1 MSTQQTEAKDTI
13 LMVDDNPANL
23 QVLSQTL
30 DGQGYKLLAATSGEQ
45 AIRTAVRVV
54 PQLLL
59 LDIMMP
65 GLDGFE
71 VIDELSRHKETHDIP
86 VIFLSALDDT
96 ESKVKGLEKG
106 AVDYISKPFQPEEV
120 IARVQTHL
128 QLNRLKNNLAE
139 SNRALHDLNEHLE
152 EKVCDRTQQIVRGRD
167 ALIFALARLAEA
179 RDSET
184 GRHLERMQVYS
195 AKLAQYIFQQQP
207 ELNLSKAWVKHV
219 ERTAVLHDIG
229 KIGIPDHI
237 LLKPGKLTDDERG
250 IMQQHA
256 EIGGKALHDI
266 SEQWGT
272 DGFLMV
278 AAEIALGHHEK
289 WDGSGYPYGKSGQDI
304 PLAARIVALADVYD
318 ALTSKR
324 PYKEAW
330 NHQQAVDYICSHSG
344 SHFDPQLVEA
354 FNQLIPQFAEIA
366 ARMHGNSG
374 TDPSEHLPEDP
385 CA

>member
-1 MSTQQTEAKDTI
+1 
-13 LMVDDNPANL
+13 MVDDNPANL

-30 DGQGYKLLAATSGEQ
+30 DGLGYKLLAATGGEQ
-45 AIRTAVRVV
+45 AIATAKQVV
-54 PQLLL
+54 PQLVL

-65 GLDGFE
+65 AMDGYE
-71 VIDELSRHKETHDIP
+71 VIKHLSAHEATRDIP

-96 ESKVKGLEKG
+96 ESKVKGLREG

-128 QLNRLKNNLAE
+128 QMHRLKASLAK

-167 ALIFALARLAEA
+167 ALVFALARLAEA

-184 GRHLERMQVYS
+184 GRHLERMQIYS
-195 AKLAQYIFQQQP
+195 TLLAKYVFEHHP
-207 ELNLSKAWVKHV
+207 ELNLAKAWINHV

-229 KIGIPDHI
+229 KIGIPDNI
-237 LLKPGKLTDDERG
+237 LLKPGALTEDERV
-250 IMQQHA
+250 IMNQHA
-256 EIGGKALHDI
+256 EIGGQTLRDI

-272 DGFLMV
+272 DGFLVV
-278 AAEIALGHHEK
+278 AAEIALSHHEK
-289 WDGSGYPYGKSGQDI
+289 WDGSGYPYAKSATDI
-304 PLAARIVALADVYD
+304 PMSARIVALADVYD

-330 NHQQAVDYICSHSG
+330 THDQAAGFINTQAG
-344 SHFDPQLVEA
+344 KHFDPLLVEA
-354 FNQLIPQFAEIA
+354 FNQLSEQFREVALSMHQGKASRLPQPQTTA
-366 ARMHGNSG
+366 GNSC
-374 TDPSEHLPEDP
+374 D
-385 CA
+385 

>member
-1 MSTQQTEAKDTI
+1 
-13 LMVDDNPANL
+13 
-23 QVLSQTL
+23 
-30 DGQGYKLLAATSGEQ
+30 
-45 AIRTAVRVV
+45 VV
-54 PQLLL
+54 PQLIL

-71 VIDELSRHKETHDIP
+71 VIEQLAEHKETHEVP

-96 ESKVKGLEKG
+96 ESKVKGLKKG
-106 AVDYISKPFQPEEV
+106 AVDYISKPFQPQEV

-128 QLNRLKNNLAE
+128 QLNRLKNNLAQ

-152 EKVCDRTQQIVRGRD
+152 EKVCERTQQLVRGRD

-195 AKLAQYIFQQQP
+195 ALLAQYVFQHHP
-207 ELNLSKAWVKHV
+207 ELNLTKAWVKHV

-229 KIGIPDHI
+229 KIGIPDNI
-237 LLKPGKLTDDERG
+237 LLKPGKLTDDERV

-256 EIGGKALHDI
+256 EIGGQALNDI
-266 SEQWGT
+266 SQQWGT
-272 DGFLMV
+272 DGFLLV

-289 WDGSGYPYGKSGQDI
+289 WDGSGYPYGKAGQDI
-304 PLAARIVALADVYD
+304 PLSARIVALADVYD

-330 NHQQAVDYICSHSG
+330 NHQQAVDYISTHSG

-354 FNQLIPQFAEIA
+354 FSRLVQQFAKIA
-366 ARMHGNSG
+366 ASMHGKNASY
-374 TDPSEHLPEDP
+374 PSDNLHEDP